1 MSKLKDNSQ
10 FSEVEHMATD
20 KFNNI
25 YVNDLQLGDTGS
37 GKPSVKKFDTNGN
50 FITKFGSL
58 GKGDGQFTDPEHLAI
73 DSDGNV
79 YVSDGVANTITVFK
93 PVDLLQDLYFT
104 IVNLHIM
111 IITITSV

>member
-93 PVDLLQDLYFT
+93 PVD
-104 IVNLHIM
+104 
-111 IITITSV
+111 

>member
-25 YVNDLQLGDTGS
+25 YVNDPQLGDTGS
-37 GKPSVKKFDTNGN
+37 GKPSDKKFDTNGN
-50 FITKFGSL
+50 FITKFSSL
-58 GKGDGQFTDPEHLAI
+58 GKGEGQFTDPEHLAI

-79 YVSDGVANTITVFK
+79 YVSDRAANTITVFK
-93 PVDLLQDLYFT
+93 PCRLRKFPSFSYYHVF
-104 IVNLHIM
+104 I
-111 IITITSV
+111 